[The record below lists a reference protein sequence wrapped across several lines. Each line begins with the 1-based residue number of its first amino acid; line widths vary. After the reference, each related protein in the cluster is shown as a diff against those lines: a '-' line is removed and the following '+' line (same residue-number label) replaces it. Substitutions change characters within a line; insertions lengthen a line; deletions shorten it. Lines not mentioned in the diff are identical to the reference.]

1 MSTSPRDA
9 QTPHTGKVVNDRNTL
24 GGQAPTQ
31 KNQGARSPQS
41 RSDRESQVG
50 GTNQSRQRRG
60 EPGKPPR

>member
-9 QTPHTGKVVNDRNTL
+9 QTPHTGKVVNDRNKL
-24 GGQAPTQ
+24 GDQAPTQ
-31 KNQGARSPQS
+31 KNQGVRSPQS

>member
-9 QTPHTGKVVNDRNTL
+9 QTPHTGKVVNDRNKL
-24 GGQAPTQ
+24 GDQAPTQ

-41 RSDRESQVG
+41 RSDRESHVG

-60 EPGKPPR
+60 ETGKPPR

>member
-9 QTPHTGKVVNDRNTL
+9 QTPHTGKVVNDRNKL
-24 GGQAPTQ
+24 GDQAPTQ

-41 RSDRESQVG
+41 RSDRESHVG

-60 EPGKPPR
+60 GPGSHQR